1 MVLDRAWVPVAIGL
15 LPAMALGCLLVSNW
29 ASGRVPVETL
39 GMQGGA
45 LVVDMEPNAPMR
57 IVGEIEPLE
66 MPSYGGILR
75 GSISPSSLGMMAG
88 YDRQVLRQR
97 YCGSECRQNMIICMK
112 APNANPGAR
121 ECSKMK
127 DECINV
133 KCKVQTFNET
143 CMMTLFIF
151 KFFCLLCS
159 EVIF

>member
-1 MVLDRAWVPVAIGL
+1 
-15 LPAMALGCLLVSNW
+15 MALGCLLVSNW
-29 ASGRVPVETL
+29 ASGRVPVEAL

-66 MPSYGGILR
+66 MPSYGMM
-75 GSISPSSLGMMAG
+75 GMMAG
-88 YDRQVLRQR
+88 YERQVLRQR
-97 YCGSECRQNMIICMK
+97 YCGSECGQNMIICMK
-112 APNANPGAR
+112 APNTNPGAR

-143 CMMTLFIF
+143 CLTLLIFIF
-151 KFFCLLCS
+151 FVSF
-159 EVIF
+159 VAR

>member
-1 MVLDRAWVPVAIGL
+1 MHIQHARLVCACAQLTSSMVLDRAWVPVAVGL

-57 IVGEIEPLE
+57 VVGEIEPLE
-66 MPSYGGILR
+66 M
-75 GSISPSSLGMMAG
+75 GMMAG
-88 YDRQVLRQR
+88 YERQVLRQR
-97 YCGSECRQNMIICMK
+97 YCGSECGQNMIICMK

-133 KCKVQTFNET
+133 KCKVQIFNET
-143 CMMTLFIF
+143 CMITPVIFIF
-151 KFFCLLCS
+151 SPL
-159 EVIF
+159 

>member
-1 MVLDRAWVPVAIGL
+1 MHIQHARLVCACAQLTSSMVLDRAWVPVAVGL

-57 IVGEIEPLE
+57 VVGEIEPLE
-66 MPSYGGILR
+66 M
-75 GSISPSSLGMMAG
+75 GMMAG
-88 YDRQVLRQR
+88 YERQVLRQR
-97 YCGSECRQNMIICMK
+97 YCGSECGQNMIICMK

-133 KCKVQTFNET
+133 KCKVQIFNET
-143 CMMTLFIF
+143 CMMTPFIF
-151 KFFCLLCS
+151 
-159 EVIF
+159 IFSPL